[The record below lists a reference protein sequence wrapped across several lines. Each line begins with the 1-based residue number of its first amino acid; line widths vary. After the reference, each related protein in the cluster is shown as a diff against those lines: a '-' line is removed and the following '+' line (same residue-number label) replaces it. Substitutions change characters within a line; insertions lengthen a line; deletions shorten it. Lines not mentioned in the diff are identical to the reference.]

1 MTFQDFKKFVD
12 EFKTRPIPG
21 KHVYVWNGD
30 ADSLLEILGEDIAEE
45 LDLSSD
51 IEIGTSSDEV
61 SEVLLGRSIERKLE
75 GRLSELYIE
84 VQKRNKQQVL
94 VVTSSSILAR
104 YKIGLTVFFNYYL
117 GDHTMVAFVVPKA
130 KAVSDLN
137 LPEYL
142 RYNPNETLKY
152 LSALAQPENVVG
164 VKQN

>member
-1 MTFQDFKKFVD
+1 VTFQDFKKFVD

-30 ADSLLEILGEDIAEE
+30 ANSLLEILGEEIREE

-51 IEIGTSSDEV
+51 IEIGTSADEANGV
-61 SEVLLGRSIERKLE
+61 VLGRNIERKLE
-75 GRLSELYIE
+75 SKLSELYAE
-84 VQKRNKQQVL
+84 VQERHRQQVL

-117 GDHTMVAFVVPKA
+117 GDHTMVVFVVPKA
-130 KAVSDLN
+130 KAVGDLN
-137 LPEYL
+137 LPGYV

>member
-1 MTFQDFKKFVD
+1 MTFQDFKKFVE

-30 ADSLLEILGEDIAEE
+30 ANSLLEFLGEETREE

-51 IEIGTSSDEV
+51 IEIGTASDEV
-61 SEVLLGRSIERKLE
+61 SEGALGRSIEKKLE
-75 GRLSELYIE
+75 SRLSELYAE
-84 VQKRNKQQVL
+84 VQKRHSQQVL
-94 VVTSSSILAR
+94 VVTSASILAR
-104 YKIGLTVFFNYYL
+104 YRIGLTVFFNHYL

-130 KAVSDLN
+130 KAMGDLN
-137 LPEYL
+137 LPTYV

-152 LSALAQPENVVG
+152 FSALAQPENVVG

>member
-30 ADSLLEILGEDIAEE
+30 ANSLLEILGEEIREE

-51 IEIGTSSDEV
+51 IEIGTSADEANGV
-61 SEVLLGRSIERKLE
+61 VLGRNIERKLE
-75 GRLSELYIE
+75 SKLSELYAE
-84 VQKRNKQQVL
+84 VQERHRQQVL

-117 GDHTMVAFVVPKA
+117 GDHTMVVFVVPKA
-130 KAVSDLN
+130 KAVGDLN
-137 LPEYL
+137 LPGYV

>member
-1 MTFQDFKKFVD
+1 MTFQDFKKFVE

-30 ADSLLEILGEDIAEE
+30 ADSLLEILGEDITEE

-51 IEIGTSSDEV
+51 IDIGTSADEA
-61 SEVLLGRSIERKLE
+61 SEVVLARNIERKLE
-75 GRLSELYIE
+75 GRLSELYAEIR
-84 VQKRNKQQVL
+84 KRNKQQVL

-130 KAVSDLN
+130 KASGDLN
-137 LPEYL
+137 LPEYV
-142 RYNPNETLKY
+142 RYNPHETLKY